1 MSNQELLEKV
11 IRTTEIGSAGG
22 GLLNTDQSNR
32 FIDYMF
38 DATVLGKECRVERMR
53 ANERDFDKVGVGQ
66 RIVRGATEAVDTGQ
80 NAGVTFS
87 KVTITTKKLRL
98 DWELSTE
105 SLEDNIEGR
114 DLEDHIARL
123 MATQMGNDL
132 EDLAI
137 NGDTASSDP
146 LLKVFDGW
154 YKLALA
160 GAHVVDGGGTVLN
173 RLHFNKALKAMPRNY
188 MQRRNQLSFY
198 SGSNAMQDYMYS
210 LTDLATTPENIAE
223 TVIRNGPV
231 RTEGGAGWIMA
242 YAFGIPVKEV
252 PLFDETA
259 DGTYSGAAGDHGH
272 LELTFPSNRLWG
284 VKRDIQVYRQ
294 FAQKKDTIEYT
305 AYVRTGVQI
314 ENLDAYVVVNNIKQQ
329 A

>member
-1 MSNQELLEKV
+1 MSEDILEKV
-11 IRTTEIGSAGG
+11 TRTTEVASGG
-22 GLLNTDQSNR
+22 GGILNTDQSNT

-53 ANERDFDKVGVGQ
+53 ANERDYDKIGVGQ

-105 SLEDNIEGR
+105 SLEDNIEGEG
-114 DLEDHIARL
+114 LEDHIARL

-146 LLKVFDGW
+146 LIKVFNGW
-154 YKLALA
+154 YKLAVA
-160 GAHVVDGGGTVLN
+160 GGHVVDGQGALLN
-173 RLHFNKALKAMPRNY
+173 REHFNKAMKAMPRNY
-188 MQRRNQLSFY
+188 MQRRPELSFY
-198 SGSNAMQDYMYS
+198 TGSNSIQDYMYS
-210 LTDLATTPENIAE
+210 LTDLSTTPEDIASV
-223 TVIRNGPV
+223 VIRNGPL
-231 RTEGGAGWIMA
+231 RTEGSAGFVMA
-242 YAFGIPVKEV
+242 YAFGVPVKEV
-252 PLFDETA
+252 PLFREDLA
-259 DGTYSGAAGDHGH
+259 GTYSGATGDHGH
-272 LELTFPSNRLWG
+272 LELTFPKNRLWG
-284 VKRDIQVYRQ
+284 IKREIKIYRQ

-305 AYVRTGVQI
+305 AFCRMGVQI
-314 ENLDAYVVVNNIKQQ
+314 ENTDAYVVVNNIKV

>member
-1 MSNQELLEKV
+1 MNQDILEKV

-22 GLLNTDQSNR
+22 GLLNTEQSNR

-38 DATVLGKECRVERMR
+38 DVTVLGKECRVERMK
-53 ANERDFDKVGVGQ
+53 ANERDYDKIGVGQ
-66 RIVRGATEAVDTGQ
+66 RIMRGATEAVDTGQ
-80 NAGVTFS
+80 NATVQFS

-105 SLEDNIEGR
+105 SLEDNIEGA

-123 MATQMGNDL
+123 MATQAGNDL

-154 YKLALA
+154 YKRALA
-160 GAHVVDGGGTVLN
+160 GAHIVDGGGTQLN
-173 RLHFNKALKAMPRNY
+173 RSHFNKALKAMPRNF
-188 MQRRNQLSFY
+188 MQRRQELRFY
-198 SGSNAMQDYMYS
+198 TGSNSMQDYLYS
-210 LTDLATTPENIAE
+210 LTDLNTTPENIAE
-223 TVIRNGPV
+223 TMIRNGPV
-231 RTEGGAGWIMA
+231 RTQGDAGFIMS

-252 PLFDETA
+252 PLFSETA
-259 DGTYSGAAGDHGH
+259 SGTYSGASGQHGH
-272 LELTFPSNRLWG
+272 LELTYPKNRLWG

-305 AYVRTGVQI
+305 TYVRTGVQI
-314 ENLDAYVVVNNIKQQ
+314 ENLDAYVVVTGIKQS

>member
-1 MSNQELLEKV
+1 MSNELLEKV
-11 IRTTEIGSAGG
+11 IRTTEVSSGGG
-22 GLLNTDQSNR
+22 GLLNTEQSNR

-38 DATVLGKECRVERMR
+38 DVTVLGQECRVERMR
-53 ANERDFDKVGVGQ
+53 ANERDYDKIGIGQ

-80 NAGVTFS
+80 NAGVQFT

-105 SLEDNIEGR
+105 SLEDNIEGK

-137 NGDTASSDP
+137 NGNTASSDP

-160 GAHVVDGGGTVLN
+160 GGHIVDGGGQPLN
-173 RLHFNKALKAMPRNY
+173 RSHFNKALKAMPRNY

-198 SGSNAMQDYMYS
+198 TGSNSIQDYMYS
-210 LTDLATTPENIAE
+210 LTDLSTTPENIAE
-223 TVIRNGPV
+223 VVIRNGPV
-231 RTEGGAGWIMA
+231 RTEGSAGFIMA

-259 DGTYSGAAGDHGH
+259 TGTYSGATGTHGH
-272 LELTFPSNRLWG
+272 LELTFAKNRLWG
-284 VKRDIQVYRQ
+284 IKRDIQIYRQ

-314 ENLDAYVVVNNIKQQ
+314 ENTDAYVVVTNIKQQ
-329 A
+329 

>member
-1 MSNQELLEKV
+1 MSNQLLEKV
-11 IRTTEIGSAGG
+11 IRTTEIGSASG

-53 ANERDFDKVGVGQ
+53 ANERDFDKIGVGQ

-137 NGDTASSDP
+137 NGNTASSDP

-173 RLHFNKALKAMPRNY
+173 RLHFNQALKAMPRNY

-210 LTDLATTPENIAE
+210 LTDLSTTPENIAE
-223 TVIRNGPV
+223 TIIRNGPV
-231 RTEGGAGWIMA
+231 RTEGSAGWIMA

-259 DGTYSGAAGDHGH
+259 DGTYSGASGDHGH
-272 LELTFPSNRLWG
+272 LELTFPNNRLWG

-314 ENLDAYVVVNNIKQQ
+314 ENLDAYVIVNNIKQQ